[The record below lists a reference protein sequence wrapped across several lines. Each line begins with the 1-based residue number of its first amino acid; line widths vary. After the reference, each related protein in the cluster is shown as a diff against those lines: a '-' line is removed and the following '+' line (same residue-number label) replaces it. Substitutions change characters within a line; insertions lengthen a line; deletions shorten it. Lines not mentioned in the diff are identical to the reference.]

1 MCACVCHVCLCMSIE
16 RESRPCFFDSVCMLV
31 QERALCDASRTGL
44 LNVVIILLKHAVAHG
59 SKVDAF
65 REVLSAF
72 LECLMPEAYMHQV
85 LVMPH
90 I

>member
-1 MCACVCHVCLCMSIE
+1 
-16 RESRPCFFDSVCMLV
+16 MLV

-44 LNVVIILLKHAVAHG
+44 LNVVMILLKHGVAHG

-65 REVLSAF
+65 LEYCLDAF
-72 LECLMPEAYMHQV
+72 LECCLMPQAYMHQV